1 MRNAMFDENA
11 LYERFKTYAEVE
23 TTSDGKSPSTPSAPC
38 EWNLARLLEKELK
51 DIGLDDVEV
60 TEYGYV
66 AATLPANG
74 VDAPVIG
81 LISHMDTSPEASGK
95 GVKPER
101 HRGYDGGDLVL
112 GSGAVL
118 SPALFPEL
126 SRYKGQDIITSDGT
140 TLLGADDKAG
150 ICAIVSACEYLLSH
164 KEILHGKV
172 RIAFTPDEEIG
183 RGTSHFPL
191 PSFGASYAY
200 TVDGGP
206 IGELS
211 YETFNAASARVVFHG
226 ISVHPGDAK
235 HKMRNAVTMAAEW
248 QMNFPAGERPE
259 YTEGYEGFYHTL
271 SVSGGTSRVEM
282 EMILRDHDK
291 GILEKRKEFLR
302 ALQTMM
308 NTKYGDGAVELQI
321 ADSYCNMKE
330 YILPVFS
337 IVEKA
342 EAAMKEA
349 GIAPVITAVRGGTDG
364 SMLSAMGLPCP
375 NLFAGG
381 HNFHGCYEYL
391 PLPSLVKCA
400 EMLVYL
406 MKDAGK

>member
-1 MRNAMFDENA
+1 MKSSMFDENT
-11 LYERFKTYAEVE
+11 LYDRFKRYAEVE
-23 TTSDGKSPSTPSAPC
+23 TTSDGKSSSTPSAPC

-51 DIGLDDVEV
+51 DIGLEEVEV

-66 AATLPANG
+66 LATLPANG
-74 VDAPVIG
+74 MDAPMIG

-95 GVKPER
+95 GVQPER
-101 HRGYDGGDLVL
+101 HRHYDGGDLVL

-118 SPALFPEL
+118 SPARFPEL

-150 ICAIVSACEYLLSH
+150 ICAIVSACEYLLTH

-183 RGTSHFPL
+183 RGTSHFPIQ
-191 PSFGASYAY
+191 SFGASYAY

-235 HKMRNAVTMAAEW
+235 HKMRNSVTMAAEW
-248 QMNFPAGERPE
+248 QMNLPAGERPE

-282 EMILRDHDK
+282 DMILRDHDK
-291 GILEKRKEFLR
+291 GILEKRKEFLK
-302 ALQTMM
+302 ALQAMM
-308 NTKYGDGAVELQI
+308 NTKYGDGAVELHI
-321 ADSYCNMKE
+321 ADSYGNMKE

-349 GIAPVITAVRGGTDG
+349 GITPEITAVRGGTDG
-364 SMLSAMGLPCP
+364 SMLSARGLPCP

-400 EMLVYL
+400 EMLVCL
-406 MKDAGK
+406 MRDAGK

>member
-1 MRNAMFDENA
+1 MFDCDEV
-11 LYERFKTYAEVE
+11 YSRFKRYAEIE
-23 TTSDGKSPSTPSAPC
+23 TTSDGKSRSTPSAAC
-38 EWNLARLLEKELK
+38 EWDLAQLLEKELREM
-51 DIGLDDVEV
+51 GMEEAEL

-66 AATLPANG
+66 TATLPENG
-74 VDAPVIG
+74 KKAPVIG
-81 LISHMDTSPEASGK
+81 LIAHMDTSPEASGRH
-95 GVKPER
+95 VKVER
-101 HRGYDGGDLVL
+101 HRSYDVGDIPLGG
-112 GSGAVL
+112 GAVL
-118 SPALFPEL
+118 SPRDFPEL
-126 SRYKGQDIITSDGT
+126 LSYKGQDILTSDGT

-150 ICAIVSACEYLLSH
+150 VTAIMEACRYLLAH
-164 KEILHGKV
+164 PEIPHGKV

-191 PSFGASYAY
+191 DDFGADYAY

-211 YETFNAASARVVFHG
+211 YETFNACNGRVVFHG
-226 ISVHPGDAK
+226 VSVHPGDAK
-235 HKMRNAVTMAAEW
+235 HRMRNAVTMAAEW
-248 QMNFPAGERPE
+248 QMSLPAGERPE

-271 SVSGGTSRVEM
+271 SVSGGTDRVEM
-282 EMILRDHDK
+282 EMILRDHDRK
-291 GILEKRKEFLR
+291 LLEKRKEFLR
-302 ALQTMM
+302 VLADMM
-308 NTKYGDGAVELQI
+308 NVKYGAGAVELDL

-330 YILPVFS
+330 YILPVYR

-349 GIAPVITAVRGGTDG
+349 GITPRITAVRGGTDG

-381 HNFHGCYEYL
+381 HNFHGRFEYL

-400 EMLVYL
+400 EMLVFL
-406 MKDAGK
+406 IGDAGE